1 MILSL
6 LLAWS
11 LEALLSAAERA
22 RTYQEGVLVV
32 AEAQRV
38 DAAGVSSQSSLGAA
52 ALADVRGIAT
62 DDAMRAI
69 QALPGVATGDDFQ
82 AEFSIRGSA
91 FRHVGVVIDDTP
103 SPLLMHAVRGRD
115 DAGSLAMVNADV
127 LERVTLQ
134 AGPHPQRDG
143 EWLGATVD
151 FVMRPGM
158 RDRVR
163 GRAAISGTSAS
174 IILEGPLEREQRAGF
189 LLTARRSYVDW
200 LVRKIDPDIES
211 TIGFTDAQMKISAD
225 IGRRQDIDLLAIGGE
240 AVYREPNAGAINGIS
255 RATSTAGLVSLTWR
269 VRGERFTVRQRATWT
284 GARALN
290 SGQSSQTLART
301 VTTTRQWR
309 GDVAYAVTQRWMAE
323 AGVRLEDTA
332 VDHVLSRFAR
342 AGTGVR
348 LAATRA
354 VDASRLVTGGWAQM
368 VRSTPASTITAGA
381 RAIRADAPSEQWL
394 APWVLVERRWDRLR
408 LTAGAGQSR
417 QQPALEVV
425 AANPEIERAERAVG
439 ADLGIGVALPGAVRL
454 QATGFV
460 RREAEGLRLLGEE
473 RLRDGA
479 REFQSLFPAAATRLR
494 GRSHGFDVSLVRAGA
509 PAAPGFSGWLS
520 YSFARTTQQDTTS
533 GERFDADQDQRHTI
547 NVFLQ
552 QRLSPRSAVNAKLRI
567 GSNVPL
573 AGYFDGTLTELR
585 LGDERNRV
593 RLPWYVRLDLR
604 ANRAVQLGNRRLTL
618 FAEVVNALGRRNLGQ
633 ADGFFNASLEGQFF
647 TEKLIP
653 RIPSIGVLFEF

>member
-32 AEAQRV
+32 GDAQRV
-38 DAAGVSSQSSLGAA
+38 DAAGVSSQSSLGAE

-143 EWLGATVD
+143 EWIGATVD
-151 FVMRPGM
+151 FVMRPGV
-158 RDRVR
+158 RDRLH
-163 GRAAISGTSAS
+163 GRAGISGTSAS
-174 IILEGPLEREQRAGF
+174 VILEGPLEREHRAGF
-189 LLTARRSYVDW
+189 LIAARRSYVDW

-211 TIGFTDAQMKISAD
+211 TIGFTDAQIKVSAD
-225 IGRRQDIDLLAIGGE
+225 IGSRQDIDVLAIGGE
-240 AVYREPNAGAINGIS
+240 AVYREPNAGAVNGIS
-255 RATSTAGLVSLTWR
+255 RATSTAGLVSMNWR
-269 VRGERFTVRQRATWT
+269 VRGERFTVRQRVTWT
-284 GARALN
+284 GARAIN
-290 SGQSSQTLART
+290 SGQSAQTLART
-301 VTTTRQWR
+301 VTSTRQWR
-309 GDVAYAVTQRWMAE
+309 GDVAYAVTPQWLVE
-323 AGVRLEDTA
+323 AGARLEDTD
-332 VDHVLSRFAR
+332 VDHALSRFAR

-354 VDASRLVTGGWAQM
+354 TEASRLVAAGWAQV
-368 VRSTPASTITAGA
+368 VRSSAPATFTIGA
-381 RAIRADAPSEQWL
+381 RVVRADSPSEHWI
-394 APWVLVERRWDRLR
+394 APWVLIERRWGRLR
-408 LTAGAGQSR
+408 LTGGIGETR
-417 QQPALEVV
+417 QQPALEI
-425 AANPEIERAERAVG
+425 AAVNPEVERAERSRG
-439 ADLGIGVALPGAVRL
+439 ADVGLGVALPGGVRL
-454 QATGFV
+454 QATGFI
-460 RREAEGLRLLGEE
+460 RRESDGIRLLGEE

-479 REFQSLFPAAATRLR
+479 REFQSLFPAAATRLS
-494 GRSHGFDVSLVRAGA
+494 GRSHGLDIAIARAGA
-509 PAAPGFSGWLS
+509 PSAAGFSGWLS
-520 YSFARTTQQDTTS
+520 YSFARTNQRDTTS
-533 GERFDADQDQRHTI
+533 HERFDADQDQRHTI

-573 AGYFDGTLTELR
+573 VGYFDGAIDDLR
-585 LGDERNRV
+585 LGTERNRV

-604 ANRAVQLGNRRLTL
+604 ANRALQLGTHRLTL

-633 ADGFFNASLEGQFF
+633 ADGFFNASLQGLFF

-653 RIPSIGVLFEF
+653 RIPSVGVLFEF